1 MLLCGTREAVRTRV
15 NTPLRDQEAHDSCSG
30 NLHARYLHRSG
41 REWYSKTASNKLL
54 CFKHFDRIN
63 KVSSYGSIGVRW
75 IEVIGWKWEALDHNM
90 NSSRNSILKGTREG
104 TINRVLHEPRHK
116 TRSSSRCQ
124 SSHNRRNSSDVHIVC
139 GFRTVASAETS
150 SESTAR
156 AVAS

>member
-75 IEVIGWKWEALDHNM
+75 IEVIGRKWETLDHNM

-104 TINRVLHEPRHK
+104 TINTEFCMNHD
-116 TRSSSRCQ
+116 TRPG
-124 SSHNRRNSSDVHIVC
+124 VHHDANQA
-139 GFRTVASAETS
+139 TTAETPRTS
-150 SESTAR
+150 I
-156 AVAS
+156 